1 MNAATYYL
9 GRFEAT
15 QMRLTR
21 VLEQK
26 ARRWSM
32 QQDIAEFEPLIAD
45 TVVKCVRLELVDD
58 ARFGALRKAQLLRK
72 GKAPRIIGQDLKH
85 KGLDAPLADALTSAI
100 GMKEE
105 RQAAALLA
113 KRRRLGPYRGLR
125 EASAFEADPQKQ
137 RDKEIA
143 VFARAGHSYNNAS
156 AVVSCADIDRLEE
169 WVEEAD

>member
-32 QQDIAEFEPLIAD
+32 QQDISEFEPLITE
-45 TVVKCVRLELVDD
+45 TVAKCVRLELVDD

-72 GKAPRIIGQDLKH
+72 GKAPRIIGQDLQH
-85 KGLDAPLADALTSAI
+85 KGLKAPLAQAI
-100 GMKEE
+100 TEDIGVREE

-113 KRRRLGPYRGLR
+113 KRRRLGPYRGPR
-125 EASAFEADPQKQ
+125 ETSAFELDPKKQ

-143 VFARAGHSYNNAS
+143 VFARAGHSYQNAN
-156 AVVSCADIDRLEE
+156 VVLACAGVDALER
-169 WVEEAD
+169 WAEAED